1 MLFQIS
7 IDNYYN
13 DEIQRPREQPE
24 NTRYRNYGGDRLE
37 IFLKKKISGLRGN
50 HSRPKSTGITKTH
63 SHVSLE

>member
-24 NTRYRNYGGDRLE
+24 NTRFRNYGGDRLE
-37 IFLKKKISGLRGN
+37 IFLKKK
-50 HSRPKSTGITKTH
+50 
-63 SHVSLE
+63 

>member
-37 IFLKKKISGLRGN
+37 IFLKKK
-50 HSRPKSTGITKTH
+50 KK
-63 SHVSLE
+63 VD